1 MASTT
6 TLLIPLM
13 TFLLLTTSTSALPSS
28 PNPTYKPV
36 SNIHTPFPNTNH
48 TADLA
53 TILPSRSAT
62 WQPGEEVVVTIED
75 GPFFPVVATTCK
87 PNVWDKEMC
96 TVAYV
101 EKSRWNGWAVMWV
114 YDNQCNLVGYN
125 DHVARNW
132 LAARW
137 SFATSRPMYVDVRI
151 ANWWDQTHADGIDI
165 WYGSF
170 HTEPF
175 LHPIKKW
182 KPYLWGALFPVNENG
197 QVAVAWR
204 APIVCI

>member
-1 MASTT
+1 MTPATN
-6 TLLIPLM
+6 LLISILISILISVL
-13 TFLLLTTSTSALPSS
+13 TFFILTIHTSALPTSDTPS
-28 PNPTYKPV
+28 NPPYKPV
-36 SNIHTPFPNTNH
+36 SNTHTPLPNTNH
-48 TADLA
+48 TTEIT
-53 TILPSRSAT
+53 TILSSRSTT
-62 WQPGEEVVVTIED
+62 WQPGEEVTVTIED
-75 GPFFPVVATTCK
+75 GPFFKVVTTTCK

-101 EKSRWNGWAVMWV
+101 EKSRWNGWAVLWV
-114 YDNQCNLVGYN
+114 YDNQ
-125 DHVARNW
+125 W

-137 SFATSRPMYVDVRI
+137 SFATSRPMYVDIRT
-151 ANWWDQTHADGIDI
+151 ANWWDQNHANGIDI

-175 LHPIKKW
+175 AHPIKKW
-182 KPYLWGALFPVNENG
+182 RPYLWGGLFPVNENG